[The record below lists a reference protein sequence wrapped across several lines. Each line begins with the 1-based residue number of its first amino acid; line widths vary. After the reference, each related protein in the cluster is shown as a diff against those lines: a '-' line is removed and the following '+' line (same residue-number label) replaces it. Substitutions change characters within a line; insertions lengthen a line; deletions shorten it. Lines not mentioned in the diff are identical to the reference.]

1 MAENEQ
7 VPQQA
12 QQQFAVQK
20 IYVKDASF
28 EAPMGAAVFS
38 KQWQPKINVDM
49 NTKSEKADGDSFE
62 VVLTMTVTAKIEEET
77 ALLIEVQQAGLF
89 LVKGIEGDALR
100 QALGIMAPNLLFP
113 YVREV
118 IDSLAI
124 KGGFPAIALQPIN
137 FEALYRQA
145 ASQQQA
151 QPESVESH

>member
-1 MAENEQ
+1 M
-7 VPQQA
+7 
-12 QQQFAVQK
+12 
-20 IYVKDASF
+20 
-28 EAPMGAAVFS
+28 
-38 KQWQPKINVDM
+38 
-49 NTKSEKADGDSFE
+49 
-62 VVLTMTVTAKIEEET
+62 
-77 ALLIEVQQAGLF
+77 F

-145 ASQQQA
+145 ASKQQA
-151 QPESVESH
+151 QTESVESH